1 MDAQLYSTGTRPL
14 RESMRDLVLKKKKL
28 KMIWVWWHTSSIP
41 ALGGGRKAD
50 LCKFKASLIYIVSS
64 KIVRATIVA
73 SCLKQ

>member
-1 MDAQLYSTGTRPL
+1 
-14 RESMRDLVLKKKKL
+14 
-28 KMIWVWWHTSSIP
+28 MIWVWWHTSSIP